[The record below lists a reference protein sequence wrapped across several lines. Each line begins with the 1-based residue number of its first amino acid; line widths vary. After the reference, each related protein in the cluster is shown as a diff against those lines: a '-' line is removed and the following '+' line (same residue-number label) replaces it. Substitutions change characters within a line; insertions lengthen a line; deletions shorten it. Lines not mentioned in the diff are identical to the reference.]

1 MLPLVR
7 SHPAPTAVNTSR
19 AGPGSPAATADAASR
34 AIFVADSDSGRYKTC
49 VIRRKNAMDVK

>member
-1 MLPLVR
+1 MVPLVR
-7 SHPAPTAVNTSR
+7 NRPAPTAVNTSR
-19 AGPGSPAATADAASR
+19 AWPGSPAAIASATSR